1 MPPGVV
7 LDDGGLNQAHT
18 LKSAFALFSLAIG
31 EGLFLPVFSA
41 EVLEP
46 GFWPLL
52 QWANVVGKSPC
63 GPRFPCC

>member
-7 LDDGGLNQAHT
+7 RNDGGLNQAHT
-18 LKSAFALFSLAIG
+18 LKSAFALFSHAIG

-46 GFWPLL
+46 AFWPLL
-52 QWANVVGKSPC
+52 
-63 GPRFPCC
+63 